1 MIWFMLLKQ
10 ILDDC
15 DMVYYVGSDTFLLLL
30 TFIGLKMTRD
40 KGSYSVSPTCKKVG
54 GQPLIPRWQ
63 PQTKNVITQCVRKA
77 PVNRTNVLF
86 PTFKSA
92 CRTELLDWT
101 FGVT

>member
-1 MIWFMLLKQ
+1 MTVTWFIRLDQ
-10 ILDDC
+10 IL
-15 DMVYYVGSDTFLLLL
+15 FLLLL

-40 KGSYSVSPTCKKVG
+40 KGRYSVSPTCKKVG

-63 PQTKNVITQCVRKA
+63 PQTKIEITQCVRKA
-77 PVNRTNVLF
+77 PGNGTNVLF

-92 CRTELLDWT
+92 RRKELLDWT